1 MNSEFCKCVIRLQ
14 HQGFTG
20 DMRRVHQQGPYLFV
34 FPQTIQVAHGF
45 AALFQLQHER
55 FAVAVRATVGAA
67 RHRKVIYSTEAVK
80 AGVTAHLV
88 DSAAQYHLMFALQR
102 DDKEQHR

>member
-1 MNSEFCKCVIRLQ
+1 MCRVKTIRESREL
-14 HQGFTG
+14 F
-20 DMRRVHQQGPYLFV
+20 PYLFV

-67 RHRKVIYSTEAVK
+67 RHRKVIYCTEAVK